1 MPHQTSDARLKG
13 PDIPQQPRPQMGQRT
28 GTAVIPVTVDRIL
41 QYHSDMPSQQSR
53 SPAPSRPGHNRTPS
67 GRHPLDPKLSGRL
80 VPTNVPARTSKVTEK
95 LVLLPEADTVD
106 EEKAAFDADGE
117 GDAAPPTDDQ
127 LTLRRV
133 KTLGKSEAER
143 LPKSQRAEKLARVT
157 AYCTASAFKL
167 KNTAEFLK
175 SQHNA
180 RTKMYD
186 DCLYVVYHLP
196 LLGGNDGY
204 RVRSSPALKS
214 PGGKHIVDEE
224 IERNEL
230 HEYREGYFGEET
242 DDYRLRTHE
251 SGSPSPSHE
260 YSRHYSN
267 DSQMMAPNS
276 PHRSLSPQRTSIAPD
291 AMSFGEM
298 YIFGYGVVVFW
309 NFTERQEK
317 DILADMTFSV
327 HETGIALVTKPQ
339 AADSFETEEFHFE
352 YNPGITRPRIFNDMI
367 TLRSGDHMIKLAMS
381 HAIAQSTK
389 LSFFE
394 ERMQDTMQE
403 AVDVPR
409 RLALT
414 GRLGMKREEVVKILG
429 RLFGSRVDVNLSSN
443 ILDVPDFFWDSEP
456 TLHPLYSAVRE
467 YLEIKPRIQVLNE
480 RCRVFLDLAEILSD
494 SIADKKMTSITWIII
509 VLIVISIGV
518 TCSEVLLRFSLL
530 RKEGG
535 SNNHTG
541 TGGHGEF
548 GASSVV
554 KAPVT
559 GLLAARWLVPSTPL
573 LSIARTSMTAAWAI
587 WIAKRWG

>member
-1 MPHQTSDARLKG
+1 
-13 PDIPQQPRPQMGQRT
+13 
-28 GTAVIPVTVDRIL
+28 
-41 QYHSDMPSQQSR
+41 
-53 SPAPSRPGHNRTPS
+53 
-67 GRHPLDPKLSGRL
+67 
-80 VPTNVPARTSKVTEK
+80 
-95 LVLLPEADTVD
+95 LVLLPETDQVD
-106 EEKAAFDADGE
+106 EEKAAFEAE
-117 GDAAPPTDDQ
+117 GDQAPPTDDE
-127 LTLRRV
+127 LALRKA

-167 KNTAEFLK
+167 KATAEFLK
-175 SQHNA
+175 TQHTA

-230 HEYREGYFGEET
+230 HEYSEGYFGET

-251 SGSPSPSHE
+251 SGSPSPQNEFGRVFPHDGNGSPRRSQSH
-260 YSRHYSN
+260 
-267 DSQMMAPNS
+267 S
-276 PHRSLSPQRTSIAPD
+276 PTRTSVAPD

-327 HETGIALVTKPQ
+327 HETGTTLVTKPQ
-339 AADSFETEEFHFE
+339 AAESFETEEFHFE
-352 YNPGITRPRIFNDMI
+352 YNPDVSRPRIFNDMI

-518 TCSEVLLRFSLL
+518 TCSEVLLRFSIL
-530 RKEGG
+530 RGDKGQ
-535 SNNHTG
+535 NNHTG
-541 TGGHGEF
+541 SGGGGV
-548 GASSVV
+548 GAASVV
-554 KAPVT
+554 LTPAT
-559 GLLAARWLVPSTPL
+559 GVLVARWLVPSSPL
-573 LSIARTSMTAAWAI
+573 MSIARTSMTAAWAI
-587 WIAKRWG
+587 WAAKRWG